1 MKDPISQRSIRI
13 TKLNAQEEWTHDPF
27 AADKDESGN
36 IYARG
41 AQDMKC
47 VGIQYLEAVRRLR
60 RAGVAALRRT
70 VHITF
75 VPDEETGGVNG
86 MNKFVKTREFQQ
98 LNVGFALDE
107 GIASATD
114 EYLVYY
120 GERVL
125 CSNVVV
131 HCPGTPGHGSLLLPD
146 TAGEKLRHVIDRF
159 MDFRR
164 SEQIKLEQDAKL
176 TIGDVTTV
184 NLTMV
189 QGGVQGNVVPPE
201 LSATFDIRIATDVDL
216 VQFKE
221 MLAQWCREAG
231 PGTSIEYRYE
241 PKYIPNT
248 KLDDSNPF
256 WVAFKSECDQM
267 NMNMEPRIF
276 CGATDARF
284 IREIGIPALGFS
296 PMVRTPVLLHAH
308 DEFLNE
314 RVFLDGIAIYERLIT
329 AVANVP

>member
-1 MKDPISQRSIRI
+1 MMYY
-13 TKLNAQEEWTHDPF
+13 EEWTHDPF

-60 RAGVAALRRT
+60 RAGVVALRRT

-75 VPDEETGGVNG
+75 VPDEIGGRNG
-86 MNKFVKTREFQQ
+86 MVKFIKTREFQQ
-98 LNVGFALDE
+98 MNVGFALDE
-107 GIASATD
+107 GIASDTD
-114 EYLVYY
+114 DYLVFY
-120 GERVL
+120 GERVSCGGL
-125 CSNVVV
+125 VVR
-131 HCPGTPGHGSLLLPD
+131 CLGTPGHGSLLLPD

-164 SEQIKLEQDAKL
+164 SELTKLEQDAKL

-189 QGGVQGNVVPPE
+189 QGGIQGNVVPPE

-221 MLAQWCREAG
+221 MLAQWCLEAG
-231 PGTSIEYRYE
+231 PGTSIEYKRE
-241 PKYIPNT
+241 PKFIPNT

-256 WVAFKSECDQM
+256 WVAFKAECDKM
-267 NMNMEPRIF
+267 NMNVEPRIF
-276 CGATDARF
+276 CGGTDSRF
-284 IREIGIPALGFS
+284 IREHSGSRPWYAPLYFCTHTMNS
-296 PMVRTPVLLHAH
+296 SMH
-308 DEFLNE
+308 E
-314 RVFLDGIAIYERLIT
+314 RVFLDGIAIYERLVT
-329 AVANVP
+329 AVAN